1 MYYLVDKNPERGFR
15 LAACSYFSNKGIYVL
30 GGDGNRLTEGRW
42 EDGDE

>member
-1 MYYLVDKNPERGFR
+1 MGVQTGSLFLFR
-15 LAACSYFSNKGIYVL
+15 KKGTYVL